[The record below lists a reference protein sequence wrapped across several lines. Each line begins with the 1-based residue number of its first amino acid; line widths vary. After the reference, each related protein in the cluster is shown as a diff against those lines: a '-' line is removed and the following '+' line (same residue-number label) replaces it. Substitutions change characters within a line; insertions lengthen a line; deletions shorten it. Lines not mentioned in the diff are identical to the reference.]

1 MVPIEYIDDLDKKL
15 KSQKGITVDFQAINE
30 ANHFFN
36 KTEDALLKSLDKY
49 IKKESA
55 LF

>member
-1 MVPIEYIDDLDKKL
+1 MKRLASIILILFVEILYP
-15 KSQKGITVDFQAINE
+15 
-30 ANHFFN
+30 NHFFSN
-36 KTEDALLKSLDKY
+36 AGDLLIKSLDKY